1 MEVHEAIELRRSV
14 RSYLPKPVPP
24 DVLRRVLEAGRL
36 SPSAVN
42 HQPWHFVVVTD
53 PVKRNGL
60 TDGPYAK
67 FLAESPV
74 VIVGLGDKVKSPKWH
89 IVDTT
94 IALQTMVPAATAEGL
109 GTCWIGSFYEDRVRK
124 VLNVPD
130 NFAIVAMLSVGYSRE
145 KDEGANMLPRAKNRK
160 PLSEITS
167 YQEFGKTKP

>member
-14 RSYLPKPVPP
+14 RSSLPKPVPP

-94 IALQTMVPAATAEGL
+94 IALQTMVLAATAEGL
-109 GTCWIGSFYEDRVRK
+109 GTCWIGSFYEDKVRK
-124 VLNVPD
+124 LLNVPD
-130 NFAIVAMLSVGYSRE
+130 NLVIVAMLSVGYPGDKEESTARP
-145 KDEGANMLPRAKNRK
+145 PRIKNRR
-160 PLSEITS
+160 PLVEIAS
-167 YQEFGKTKP
+167 YEEFGKPKA

>member
-94 IALQTMVPAATAEGL
+94 IALQTMVLAATAEGL
-109 GTCWIGSFYEDRVRK
+109 GTCWIGSFYEDKVRK
-124 VLNVPD
+124 LLKVPD
-130 NFAIVAMLSVGYSRE
+130 NLVIVAMLSVGYPRE
-145 KDEGANMLPRAKNRK
+145 KEESTSRPPRIKNRR
-160 PLSEITS
+160 PLAEIAS
-167 YQEFGKTKP
+167 YEEFGKPKA

>member
-94 IALQTMVPAATAEGL
+94 IALQTMVLAATAEGL
-109 GTCWIGSFYEDRVRK
+109 GTCWIGSFYEDKVRK
-124 VLNVPD
+124 LLNVPD
-130 NFAIVAMLSVGYSRE
+130 NLVIVAMLSVGYPRE
-145 KDEGANMLPRAKNRK
+145 KEESTSRPPRIKNRR
-160 PLSEITS
+160 PLAEIAS
-167 YQEFGKTKP
+167 YEEFGKPKA